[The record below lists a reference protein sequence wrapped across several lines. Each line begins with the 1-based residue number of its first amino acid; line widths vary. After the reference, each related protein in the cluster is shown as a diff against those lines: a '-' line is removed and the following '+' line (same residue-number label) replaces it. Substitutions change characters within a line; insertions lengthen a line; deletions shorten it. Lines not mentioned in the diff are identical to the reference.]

1 MKAPVQ
7 WDFMAKNVCTNATAT
22 ITALVTLKQ
31 VNAFA
36 VEDGLADIV
45 MVSKNNFIV
54 CNVNKFTLNINREM
68 PYWILWPR
76 LQRKVSR

>member
-7 WDFMAKNVCTNATAT
+7 WDFMAKNVCTNAIAT
-22 ITALVTLKQ
+22 ITALATLSQ

-45 MVSKNNFIV
+45 MVSENNL
-54 CNVNKFTLNINREM
+54 NK
-68 PYWILWPR
+68 
-76 LQRKVSR
+76 